1 MEINNKNIVKEESDK
16 TIRLTKGQSEAVKG
30 LIQFFDSPYDENKR
44 IYGLTGSPG
53 VGKTFVTRYIV
64 NKCKLPNSII
74 KCCSPT
80 HKACRVL
87 GQAVGMKADTIHSTF
102 GFRLNVNLEEFDYN
116 NPLFKPI
123 GSPKLE
129 NIKVLIIDEASML
142 NAGLV
147 SYINKI
153 CNENSIKIL
162 YIGDGNQLAPVNER
176 KSTAFT
182 SCVKVYE
189 LTEVVRQDD
198 NNPIRELLD
207 IIRDDIKNKTLN
219 CLSFISTCN
228 YPVYNEKG
236 EGFSVINERQFI
248 EVIKQKFND
257 EEYTK
262 NIELYKT
269 IAYTNL
275 KVNYWNNIIRNTIIQ
290 DADKSFIT
298 KNDLIMAYETIVDE
312 YMSPIISN
320 SEEYIIKDMVNYTDD
335 KYGFKGYLIKFQM
348 VNGGI
353 ITKPLFVIDHRDKFT
368 ILQYIKI
375 IEELINDAR
384 KATGGNRASKW
395 KSYYNFKENYV
406 LATNIKKGNQIIY
419 SRDID
424 YAFAITANKS
434 QGSTYDNVFIDV
446 NDICFSSTG
455 MIRDNKDEM
464 LRRLYVAISRAKH
477 EVILSYRK

>member
-1 MEINNKNIVKEESDK
+1 MEINNKNIIREESDK
-16 TIRLTKGQSEAVKG
+16 TIRLTEGQSEAVKG

-44 IYGLTGSPG
+44 IYGLTGGPG

-64 NKCKLPNSII
+64 NKCKLPNSTI

-102 GFRLNVNLEEFDYN
+102 GFRLNVNLEDFDYN

-123 GSPKLE
+123 ASPKLE
-129 NIKVLIIDEASML
+129 NVKVLIIDEASML

-147 SYINKI
+147 FYINKV
-153 CNENSIKIL
+153 CNENAVKIL
-162 YIGDGNQLAPVNER
+162 YIGDSSQLCPVGER
-176 KSTAFT
+176 RSNAFV

-189 LTEVVRQDD
+189 LTEVVRQNDD
-198 NNPIRELLD
+198 NPIRELLN
-207 IIRDDIKNKTLN
+207 IIRNDIKNKTLN

-228 YPVYNEKG
+228 YPVYNDKG
-236 EGFSVINERQFI
+236 EGFSVINERQFVEI
-248 EVIKQKFND
+248 IKEKFND
-257 EEYTK
+257 EAYTK

-312 YMSPIISN
+312 FMSPIISN

-335 KYGFKGYLIKFQM
+335 IFELLDLQDELQTMYTGGTVVHVFAGERLKSTTAMKNLVKKICSNYRLPYFTFSPTFSICPNHGYVKGEHFTCPDCGEDCEVYSRIVGYIRPVQQWNKGKKAEFKNRK
-348 VNGGI
+348 
-353 ITKPLFVIDHRDKFT
+353 TFVID
-368 ILQYIKI
+368 
-375 IEELINDAR
+375 EAR
-384 KATGGNRASKW
+384 CECS
-395 KSYYNFKENYV
+395 
-406 LATNIKKGNQIIY
+406 L
-419 SRDID
+419 
-424 YAFAITANKS
+424 
-434 QGSTYDNVFIDV
+434 
-446 NDICFSSTG
+446 
-455 MIRDNKDEM
+455 
-464 LRRLYVAISRAKH
+464 
-477 EVILSYRK
+477 